1 MDIDIAGAIKDFG
14 FPVIAAFGMGYFIFF
29 IWKWV
34 TETIDPVIGQS
45 MGTLIRLVDRV
56 RMLDN
61 DMIRLNSKLSMVLEH
76 KGALNPE
83 QQAFLD
89 EAVVK
94 YQSRSETF
102 NSTGKEQ
109 PNNPE
114 LKKRTSRNN

>member
-1 MDIDIAGAIKDFG
+1 MEIDLAAAIKDFG

-76 KGALNPE
+76 RASLSPE
-83 QQAFLD
+83 QKEFLD

-102 NSTGKEQ
+102 NSTGKPDQ
-109 PNNPE
+109 P
-114 LKKRTSRNN
+114 KKK

>member
-1 MDIDIAGAIKDFG
+1 MGNFADWVNQYG
-14 FPVIAAFGMGYFIFF
+14 FPIVAAVGLGYFIYY
-29 IWKWV
+29 IWVWATTKV
-34 TETIDPVIGQS
+34 KPVIS
-45 MGTLIRLVDRV
+45 SAMGDLIALVDRI

-76 KGALNPE
+76 RASLNPE

-102 NSTGKEQ
+102 NSTGK
-109 PNNPE
+109 
-114 LKKRTSRNN
+114 

>member
-1 MDIDIAGAIKDFG
+1 MGNFADWVNQYG
-14 FPVIAAFGMGYFIFF
+14 FPIVAAVGLGYFIYY
-29 IWKWV
+29 IWVWATTKV
-34 TETIDPVIGQS
+34 KPVIGAA
-45 MGTLIRLVDRV
+45 MGDLIALVDRI

-76 KGALNPE
+76 RASLNPE

-102 NSTGKEQ
+102 NSTGK
-109 PNNPE
+109 
-114 LKKRTSRNN
+114 